1 MWFKNLQIYR
11 LPAPWSLSFSELAEQ
26 LGRGVFHPCGN
37 LEAVSRGWV
46 PPRARAEEGDLA
58 HVAGGQCLITLMTES
73 RLLPATV
80 IQQETLA
87 RAEKQA
93 AEQGYP
99 PGRKALRDL
108 KEQVRDELLPR
119 AFTCRRKTSVWID
132 REHGWLG
139 VDAGSLAKAEEALE
153 HLRQCLDDL
162 PLALAQTRISP
173 TSAMADW
180 LTGGDA
186 PAGFTIDRDCE
197 LKAVDEERAV
207 VRYVRHPLGDEA
219 AAEIRAHIAAG
230 KLPTRL
236 ALTWNERVA
245 FVLTEKGE
253 IKRLEF
259 LDVLKEEV
267 EQESDNADEIFDA
280 EFTLM
285 SGEFARF
292 LPDLMDALGGLTAE
306 NGR

>member
-1 MWFKNLQIYR
+1 MWFKNLQLYR
-11 LPAPWSLSFSELAEQ
+11 LPAPWALSFSDLAEQ
-26 LGRGVFHPCGN
+26 LGRGLFHPCGN
-37 LEAVSRGWV
+37 LEAVSRGWT
-46 PPRARAEEGDLA
+46 PPRAAADDLA
-58 HVAGGQCLITLMTES
+58 HVAGEQALLTLMTES
-73 RLLPATV
+73 RLLPAAV
-80 IQQETLA
+80 IGQETLA
-87 RAEKQA
+87 RAEKMA

-119 AFTCRRKTSVWID
+119 AFTCRRKTSLWID

-139 VDAGSLAKAEEALE
+139 IDASSPGKAEEALE
-153 HLRQCLDDL
+153 HLRHCLDDL

-173 TSAMADW
+173 ASAMADW
-180 LTGGDA
+180 LAEGEA

-236 ALTWNERVA
+236 ALTWNDRIA
-245 FVLTEKGE
+245 FMLTEKGE
-253 IKRLEF
+253 LKRLEF
-259 LDVLKEEV
+259 LDVLKETV
-267 EQESDNADEIFDA
+267 EQESDNVDEIFDA
-280 EFTLM
+280 EFALM

-292 LPDLMDALGGLTAE
+292 LPDLMEALGGLT
-306 NGR
+306 